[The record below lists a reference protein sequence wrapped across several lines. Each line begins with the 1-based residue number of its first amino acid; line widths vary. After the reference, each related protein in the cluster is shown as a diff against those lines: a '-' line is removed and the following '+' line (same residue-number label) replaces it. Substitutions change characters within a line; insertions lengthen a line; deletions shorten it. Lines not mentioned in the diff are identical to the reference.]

1 MTDESIQAATP
12 DLSVIVPCYNEGEN
26 IATMLRALVAN
37 VHVENFE
44 VLVVYDFAEDTTVPV
59 VNSLKDELPQVRLH
73 LNQIGRGPLNA
84 LRAGFASARAPY
96 VLVTMADLSD
106 DPADI
111 DGMLELAHKGADVVA
126 ASRYMRGGGQIGG
139 PFVKRTMSRLAGL
152 SLHYVGGIG
161 THDPTSNYKLYSRR
175 LLDRVT
181 VESEAGFEL
190 ALELTVKAHM
200 SGMTVSELP
209 STWRDRTAGE
219 SRFLVAKWLPHYL
232 RWYFLAMRY
241 RCGLAR

>member
-1 MTDESIQAATP
+1 VTDESIRAATP

-37 VHVENFE
+37 VHVDNFE

-59 VNSLKDELPQVRLH
+59 VDALKDELPQVRLH
-73 LNQIGRGPLNA
+73 HNQIGRGALNA
-84 LRAGFASARAPY
+84 LRAGFAVARAPY

-111 DGMLELAHKGADVVA
+111 DGMLDLARNGADVVA
-126 ASRYMRGGGQIGG
+126 ASRYMRGGGQFGG
-139 PFVKRTMSRLAGL
+139 PLLKRTMSRLAGL

-161 THDPTSNYKLYSRR
+161 THDPTSNYKLYSRQ

-181 VESEAGFEL
+181 IESEAGFEL

-200 SGMTVSELP
+200 SGLRVSELP

-219 SRFLVAKWLPHYL
+219 SRFQIAKWLPHYL